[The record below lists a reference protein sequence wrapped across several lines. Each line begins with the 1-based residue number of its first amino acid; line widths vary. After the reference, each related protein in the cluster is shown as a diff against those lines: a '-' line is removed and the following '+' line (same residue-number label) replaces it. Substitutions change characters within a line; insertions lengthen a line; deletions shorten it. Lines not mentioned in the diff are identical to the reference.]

1 MENKRNGKIF
11 HSKLNKCISPKVG
24 ALPAYSKKEE
34 VVDDLH
40 EFIIENRGRLPILYR
55 YSPADYFNVS
65 ALLNGELY
73 LVSANHMNDYWEGNR
88 DWGSNYSA
96 EESAKNVKDEQ
107 KHIYLKSF
115 SEDENSDYMWKKYA
129 DNFNGMCVAYDF
141 SNASDELLRK
151 LYPVQYTFTG
161 FCCENNMKPLIN
173 PYYYLRKSK
182 EWEPEHEWRFIEKED
197 RVLTEP
203 KCEQVGEYIRAVY
216 FGIGMDNSLKNHI
229 ECKLREENRF
239 EKRKYF
245 IDFYDMKT
253 QREKRV
259 ENDNGDPNF

>member
-1 MENKRNGKIF
+1 MENRRDKRIF
-11 HSKLNKCISPKVG
+11 HNELNKCINPEEST
-24 ALPAYSKKEE
+24 LPVWSTKNK
-34 VVDDLH
+34 VVDDLRNFMIANK
-40 EFIIENRGRLPILYR
+40 EKLPVLYR

-65 ALLNGELY
+65 ALLEGKLY
-73 LVSANHMNDYWEGNR
+73 LVSANHMNDYWEGKR
-88 DWGSNYSA
+88 DWGPNHSA

-115 SEDENSDYMWKKYA
+115 SEDENSGYMWKKYA

-141 SNASDELLRK
+141 SNASGELLRK

-161 FCCENNMKPLIN
+161 FRCENNMKPLIN

-197 RVLTEP
+197 QVRTEP

-216 FGIGMDNSLKNHI
+216 FGTGMDNSLKNHI
-229 ECKLREENRF
+229 ERKLKEDRRF
-239 EKRKYF
+239 EERKYF

-253 QREKRV
+253 QRKKRV
-259 ENDNGDPNF
+259 ENDNGNPNF